1 MFNKLHDAV
10 SATTQH
16 IDEQL
21 TQQIQELEAQ
31 LKALRE
37 NQTTNKA
44 RQQRQ
49 LTLVGALQSA
59 LGQVVRAVHATQQ
72 AEEEELLDAF
82 WQEIEAVQSGEY
94 ESIDLAQ
101 LPEPNEPNET
111 ETDEPDNPEPGDG
124 NGVVDVDVEVV
135 NGNGNSNSRN
145 NGDIPDPDDLTLKQI
160 KDAVLKVI
168 ERDQVY
174 EYGPLN
180 ARSTWEKA
188 YRDVVIQKRPKD
200 LKSLIQSSVGKL

>member
-1 MFNKLHDAV
+1 MFDKLHNAV
-10 SATTQH
+10 TTTTQH

-21 TQQIQELEAQ
+21 TEQIQELEAQ

-37 NQTTNKA
+37 NQTNNKA

-59 LGQVVRAVHATQQ
+59 LGQVVRAVHATGQ
-72 AEEEELLDAF
+72 AEETELLDAF
-82 WQEIEAVQSGEY
+82 WQEIEAVQKGEY
-94 ESIDLAQ
+94 ESVDLAQ

-124 NGVVDVDVEVV
+124 NGVVDVEVV
-135 NGNGNSNSRN
+135 NSNGNGNSN
-145 NGDIPDPDDLTLKQI
+145 GHDDIPDPDDLTLKQI

-174 EYGPLN
+174 KYGPLN
-180 ARSTWEKA
+180 VRTTWEKA
-188 YRDVVIQKRPKD
+188 YRAVVGKQRPKD
-200 LKSLIQSSVGKL
+200 LKTLIHSSVGKL